1 MRGITSSIMAFITL
15 VLAVFG
21 IGRVGDTGEFNNKQ
35 WMSALKDD
43 IYISEISMPGTHDSC
58 ALYEPIAPS
67 AKCQNYTISDQLD
80 MGVRFLDIRGVVL
93 HNKIGIVHGPIYQSK
108 FFDDV
113 LNDCY
118 DFLEENPC
126 ETIIMS
132 VKEDV
137 TIGNSREKFISLV
150 ENHISE
156 DSDKW
161 YTENEIPL
169 LGDVRGKIVLLNRYN
184 GASGFGLGGTGWRD
198 NTISSNPQQNYSM
211 NVQDHYKI
219 EKVEDKWSLA
229 TALFEDCYNCDSRS
243 ENLFINFMS
252 GYTGKIPNIPF
263 VAERMNPLFSEY
275 MDNCD
280 DGCYGI
286 VLFDF
291 VTPELCN
298 KLIEKNIT
306 QK

>member
-1 MRGITSSIMAFITL
+1 MRGIISSIMAFTTL

-21 IGRVGDTGEFNNKQ
+21 IGRVDDTGEFSNKQ
-35 WMSALKDD
+35 WMSKLSDD
-43 IYISEISMPGTHDSC
+43 IFISEISIPGTHDSC

-93 HNKIGIVHGPIYQSK
+93 ANRIGMVHGPIYQSK
-108 FFDDV
+108 YFDDV

-150 ENHISE
+150 ENYISKN
-156 DSDKW
+156 SDRW
-161 YTENEIPL
+161 YTENKIPL
-169 LGDVRGKIVLLNRYN
+169 LGDVRGRIILFNRYD
-184 GASGFGLGGTGWRD
+184 GASGFGLGTANWRD
-198 NTISSNPQQNYSM
+198 NTLSYSPQPNFSL
-211 NVQDHYKI
+211 NVQDHYKL

-229 TALFEDCYNCDSRS
+229 TELFEDCFNCDNRS

-263 VAERMNPLFSEY
+263 VADKMNPLFSEY
-275 MDNCD
+275 MNGREK
-280 DGCYGI
+280 GCYGI

-291 VTPELCN
+291 ATPELCN
-298 KLIEKNIT
+298 LLIEKNII
-306 QK
+306 